1 MNDPHV
7 THIVFQQYRS
17 LYNERETAAACHV
30 GMAALR
36 YLHAHGLIEG
46 QEVDG
51 KLHYS
56 EEDII
61 QVRRIRR
68 LQHDLGI
75 NLAGVEVILHL
86 LKRLEAARQEVE

>member
-7 THIVFQQYRS
+7 THIMFQQYRP
-17 LYNERETAAACHV
+17 LYSERETATACHV
-30 GMAALR
+30 GLAALR
-36 YLHAHGLIEG
+36 YLHMRGLIEG
-46 QEVDG
+46 KEVDG

-86 LKRLEAARQEVE
+86 LE

>member
-1 MNDPHV
+1 MSDPHV

-17 LYNERETAAACHV
+17 LYSERETAMACHV
-30 GMAALR
+30 GLASLR
-36 YLHAHGLIEG
+36 YLHRRGLIEG
-46 QEVDG
+46 KVIDG
-51 KLHYS
+51 KLHYC
-56 EEDII
+56 EEDIM

-86 LKRLEAARQEVE
+86 LKRLEATRLEVE